1 MTNSLL
7 IYEES
12 GYLFNDA
19 TKRLEWFEIDKI
31 LISFTYGVV
40 RYIGTWGGGRTD
52 KRLEGELFYSSEE
65 CFKKGDSIPKRKI
78 SIYDTFRSL
87 YGFSPID
94 DYVWEYKNG
103 RAVRG
108 KLESF
113 DVVINHKGEL
123 RCSKTYYASE
133 EDVYRFNDLIVV
145 DKNGDIRM
153 AKSPK
158 SKLMLTN
165 DQLSVVERMRG
176 IIDDMIK
183 LKMIMYIDQGYNL
196 CFLPGDKIED
206 LTMDKTDG
214 FVDTTG
220 IVTSIKSKDVVEFY
234 VENPFVKIKD
244 E

>member
-52 KRLEGELFYSSEE
+52 KRLEGERFYSSEE

-133 EDVYRFNDLIVV
+133 EDMREMFLTGWAKDDLKSFCSYVGDTWNDWLLRPVATRIYDLVSYYGAEEIFGNSYRTYT
-145 DKNGDIRM
+145 
-153 AKSPK
+153 AKEVC
-158 SKLMLTN
+158 LRL
-165 DQLSVVERMRG
+165 R
-176 IIDDMIK
+176 IK
-183 LKMIMYIDQGYNL
+183 YMEEYETA
-196 CFLPGDKIED
+196 C
-206 LTMDKTDG
+206 
-214 FVDTTG
+214 
-220 IVTSIKSKDVVEFY
+220 
-234 VENPFVKIKD
+234 
-244 E
+244 

>member
-52 KRLEGELFYSSEE
+52 KRLEGERFYSSEE
-65 CFKKGDSIPKRKI
+65 CFKKGDSILKRKI
-78 SIYDTFRSL
+78 SIYDAFRSL

-108 KLESF
+108 E
-113 DVVINHKGEL
+113 IGE
-123 RCSKTYYASE
+123 
-133 EDVYRFNDLIVV
+133 F
-145 DKNGDIRM
+145 
-153 AKSPK
+153 
-158 SKLMLTN
+158 
-165 DQLSVVERMRG
+165 
-176 IIDDMIK
+176 
-183 LKMIMYIDQGYNL
+183 
-196 CFLPGDKIED
+196 
-206 LTMDKTDG
+206 
-214 FVDTTG
+214 
-220 IVTSIKSKDVVEFY
+220 
-234 VENPFVKIKD
+234 
-244 E
+244 